1 MDALYLL
8 ILVARVRPHAR
19 AGPGRRAPGRK
30 AVSVMNWVSGLLALF
45 LFGYLLYALIRA
57 EKF

>member
-1 MDALYLL
+1 MDAVYLL
-8 ILVARVRPHAR
+8 ILVALYGVTHGLVRGHR
-19 AGPGRRAPGRK
+19 TPGRQ
-30 AVSVMNWVSGLLALF
+30 AVTVMNWVSGLLALF